1 MKIRRDSIK
10 AINKTNEFISD
21 RLLKAQCYV
30 PSKETLDKHAIR
42 AEKFKRFASVRRE
55 NGQHKLDPL
64 IHKRKNFVI
73 ATPSSMCALRVF
85 FISILFFTDFRS

>member
-1 MKIRRDSIK
+1 MKVRRDSIK
-10 AINKTNEFISD
+10 SINKTNEFISD
-21 RLLKAQCYV
+21 RLLKAHCYV
-30 PSKETLDKHAIR
+30 PSKDNLDKHAVR

-73 ATPSSMCALRVF
+73 ATSEYAY
-85 FISILFFTDFRS
+85 DG